1 MRTLLFVLFSGFL
14 PGLAPGVLAAEAL
27 KVETLLQTGHSW
39 DGTPYQAYTIG
50 QPEPTLLRFSI
61 PANTTLPWHT
71 HAAVNVGYVLSGVLF
86 VEKHNS
92 PDKLVLKAGD
102 SLAELVG
109 IPHRG
114 YTTEQ
119 PVELLVFYAN
129 TRGLPLSTKV
139 TPPGAAND

>member
-1 MRTLLFVLFSGFL
+1 MRVPLLLLFAGLL
-14 PGLAPGVLAAEAL
+14 PCLSPIALAAEAV
-27 KVETLLQTGHSW
+27 KIETLLQASHSW
-39 DGTPYQAYTIG
+39 DGTPYQAYSGG

-61 PANTTLPWHT
+61 PAHTTLAWHT
-71 HAAVNVGYVLSGVLF
+71 HAVVNVGYVLSGVLF

-92 PDKLVLKAGD
+92 SDKLVLNAGD

-129 TRGLPLSTKV
+129 TQGLPLSSKV
-139 TPPGAAND
+139 QEPAAIID